1 ETKRSEFIA
10 KRYHQVGDVI
20 QPDWTLEG
28 GAQDVQLLWRV
39 GFELANS
46 ASFPKWKAGSE
57 FKARRDLQRP
67 GD

>member
-1 ETKRSEFIA
+1 
-10 KRYHQVGDVI
+10 VI

-46 ASFPKWKAGSE
+46 TSFPKWKAGASSRHDATCSGPATE
-57 FKARRDLQRP
+57 RQTTR
-67 GD
+67 